1 MYILKYSTKY
11 LRKKSLHSK
20 SHIYSLPFFNMYN
33 MGMLT
38 IWPPCT
44 CTHGIG
50 SWYYIY
56 MNIFWFLKLRDS
68 KKKKSFQL
76 SYKYM
81 VLWYLRYLSFLE
93 NLRADCH
100 LSRSI
105 CTTLGFLIVMQ
116 KGWVS
121 GRFSLKGK
129 FSENCHTH
137 QRDFN
142 QTWLLVQILHK
153 TNTCANSSTCAKILK
168 PNYFL

>member
-1 MYILKYSTKY
+1 MH
-11 LRKKSLHSK
+11 LHSR
-20 SHIYSLPFFNMYN
+20 NR
-33 MGMLT
+33 
-38 IWPPCT
+38 
-44 CTHGIG
+44 
-50 SWYYIY
+50 
-56 MNIFWFLKLRDS
+56 FLVLHLHEYLLVFEAKRF

-105 CTTLGFLIVMQ
+105 CTTLGFLIVTQ